1 MPYKNRTDHAVHKSA
16 CSLSVV
22 FCKPLQ
28 EDSTD
33 LALHSYNII
42 GLTMDSF

>member
-1 MPYKNRTDHAVHKSA
+1 MPYENRTDHAVYKFA

-22 FCKPLQ
+22 FCEHLQ

-42 GLTMDSF
+42 GLTMNS